1 MTQKTKNP
9 FDALSDF
16 ENNHNGFPKG
26 AISAMECIIIRTDIK
41 SKCEIKVGPF
51 FSIDDKSVCTSFRKG
66 DNEIYVS
73 VSSRFIKIYERNYI
87 GGDKCIKRVGK
98 THTASAAHFIYEY
111 LNK

>member
-51 FSIDDKSVCTSFRKG
+51 ISVLDKAVKTTFRKG
-66 DNEIYVS
+66 DKEIYVS
-73 VSSRFIKIYERNYI
+73 VSSRFIKIYESSYI
-87 GGDKCIKRVGK
+87 GVDKCIKRVGK
-98 THTASAAHFIYEY
+98 THTASAAQFICEY